1 MGLWAMKIGR
11 LAAGVLLVP
20 VAVLAQQPKRA
31 SDNTNPLGHSE
42 QSIKQGQEIYN
53 GNCTVCHGLNG
64 AAGDR
69 GPGLGGGRNYVRRKD
84 QAIFDAIQ
92 NGIPGTAMPPSGLE
106 PMNIWKL
113 VAYIRSLRATASDA
127 FAPGD
132 VAHGERIFWSKGR
145 CSQCHMIRGRGG
157 ILGPDL
163 SNVGGEQTLQHILDS
178 LTKAKP
184 QIPRGYQP
192 VEVWNTDGQRISG
205 VAKNEDNFSLQ
216 LLDSHG
222 RLQLFTRD
230 ELRDVI
236 YKKQSLMPSDYDKTF
251 TSTELQDLLAFLSRQ
266 AIEGAQ
272 RPEESDE
279 DEP

>member
-1 MGLWAMKIGR
+1 MRLQAMKIGWM
-11 LAAGVLLVP
+11 AAGFLLVS

-31 SDNTNPLGHSE
+31 SGNTNPLGHSE
-42 QSIKQGQEIYN
+42 LSIKQGQEIYN
-53 GNCTVCHGLNG
+53 HNCTVCHGLNG

-69 GPGLGGGRNYVRRKD
+69 GPALGAGRDYTRRKD

-92 NGIPGTAMPPSGLE
+92 NGIPGTTMPPSGLE
-106 PMNIWKL
+106 PMNIWK
-113 VAYIRSLRATASDA
+113 VAAYIRSLRATASDA
-127 FAPGD
+127 FVPGD
-132 VAHGERIFWSKGR
+132 VAHGEQIFWGKGG
-145 CSQCHMIRGRGG
+145 CGQCHMIRGRGG

-163 SNVGGEQTLQHILDS
+163 SNIGGEQTFEHIRDS
-178 LTKAKP
+178 LTKAQP

-192 VEVWNTDGQRISG
+192 VEVLTADGQRISG
-205 VAKNEDNFSLQ
+205 IAKNEDNFSLQ

-230 ELRDVI
+230 ELREVI
-236 YKKQSLMPSDYDKTF
+236 YKKQSLMPGDYGKTF
-251 TSTELQDLLAFLSRQ
+251 TPAELQDLLAFLSRQ
-266 AIEGAQ
+266 SIQGAQ

>member
-1 MGLWAMKIGR
+1 MSLSAMKISWM
-11 LAAGVLLVP
+11 AAGVLLVS
-20 VAVLAQQPKRA
+20 VAVHAQQPKRP

-69 GPGLGGGRNYVRRKD
+69 GPGLGGGRDYVRRKD
-84 QAIFDAIQ
+84 QAIFEAIQ

-106 PMNIWKL
+106 PMNIWKV

-127 FAPGD
+127 FVPGD
-132 VAHGERIFWSKGR
+132 AAHGEEMFWSKGR
-145 CSQCHMIRGRGG
+145 CGQCHMIRGRGG

-163 SNVGGEQTLQHILDS
+163 SNIGGEQTLQHILDS
-178 LTKAKP
+178 LTKAQP
-184 QIPRGYQP
+184 QIPRGYQS
-192 VEVWNTDGQRISG
+192 VEILTAEGQRISG
-205 VAKNEDNFSLQ
+205 IAKNEDNFSLQ

-230 ELRDVI
+230 ELREVI
-236 YKKQSLMPSDYDKTF
+236 YKKQSLMPSDYDKTL
-251 TSTELQDLLAFLSRQ
+251 TPTELQDVLAFLSRQ
-266 AIEGAQ
+266 AIQGAQ
-272 RPEESDE
+272 RPEESEE